1 MTDLSVVAKVTR
13 SLLGLGDL
21 NINDHSTYRL
31 AGPQVMGGTVSWDR
45 RQVSS
50 PWVEGDITVSRRRTN
65 VMDQITVYVDGAN
78 MAGVNTN
85 LQTLITAFTQ
95 DRYTLSITVGSQQFA
110 WDCEAADYQV
120 TYDTPHLKSLYVP
133 VVFTV
138 PRRPVALSG
147 AF

>member
-21 NINDHSTYRL
+21 DINDHSTYRL

-65 VMDQITVYVDGAN
+65 VMDQITVYV
-78 MAGVNTN
+78 AGSATDNLNLN
-85 LQTLITAFTQ
+85 LQNLLWAFTQ